1 MTAPDSFFRR
11 LIWALAAQP
20 STTTA
25 SVPLPARTRLAAALA
40 ARPVTRSSGTDRRSP
55 VAARNADLGDKLAER
70 VKWVLAQLLGTTADQ
85 LRVDS
90 DGDIGIRAGSAMIFV
105 RAQEDPPL
113 VDVFS
118 PLLTGVQPTETLYR
132 RLSDLTNGMI
142 IGRIYCTGDTVW
154 ASIPVFGQE
163 FQPTHLL
170 LAIQAMIGL
179 ADDLDDHLRE
189 DFGGSRFFGAEAFGI
204 VSVPDPTGYLRD
216 LADSGESRAGRIL
229 ADLLADRGRTDELR
243 ARAEGGNGYAATR
256 LAALLL
262 DQGHIDEAE
271 HFWRLAADQGE
282 PTARTEL
289 ASLLVTHERVEEAIS
304 LLRTAIDDDW
314 RFVGL
319 LVTLLAR
326 QGRVD
331 EAVEL
336 LQARAPQADGDR

>member
-1 MTAPDSFFRR
+1 MTEPDNLLRR
-11 LIWALAAQP
+11 LLGALAAKP

-25 SVPLPARTRLAAALA
+25 STPIPARTRLAAALA
-40 ARPVTRSSGTDRRSP
+40 ARPVAQSRGRNGRGT
-55 VAARNADLGDKLAER
+55 VADRNAELGDKLAER
-70 VKWVLAQLLGTTADQ
+70 VKLLLAHLLGTTADQ

-90 DGDIGIRAGSAMIFV
+90 DGDIGIRAGSAIIFV

-118 PLLTGVQPTETLYR
+118 PLLTGVEPTETLYR
-132 RLSDLTNGMI
+132 RLSELSNEMI
-142 IGRIYCTGDTVW
+142 LGRIYCTGDTIW
-154 ASIPVFGQE
+154 ASIPVFGQD

-170 LAIQAMIGL
+170 LAIQAMIEL
-179 ADDLDDHLRE
+179 ADDLDDRLRQ
-189 DFGGSRFFGAEAFGI
+189 DFGGSRFFGAEASGM
-204 VSVPDPTGYLRD
+204 VSVPDPTGYLRN

-243 ARAEGGNGYAATR
+243 TRAESGNGHAAAR

-262 DQGHIDEAE
+262 DQGHTDEAE

-289 ASLLVTHERVEEAIS
+289 AGLLVARGRAEEAIG
-304 LLRTAIDDDW
+304 LLRAGADDW
-314 RFVGL
+314 RSIGL
-319 LVTLLAR
+319 LLALLAR

-331 EAVEL
+331 EAVYL
-336 LQARAPQADGDR
+336 LRVHALGSDDHR

>member
-1 MTAPDSFFRR
+1 MVP
-11 LIWALAAQP
+11 ALAARP

-40 ARPVTRSSGTDRRSP
+40 ARPVTRPSGAGSQDLAADRP
-55 VAARNADLGDKLAER
+55 AGRNTDLGDKLPER
-70 VKWVLAQLLGTTADQ
+70 VKWVVAGLLGITADQ

-90 DGDIGIRAGSAMIFV
+90 DGDIGIRAGSAMIFI

-118 PLLTGVQPTETLYR
+118 PLLSGLQPTEALYR

-142 IGRIYCTGDTVW
+142 IGRIYCTGDTIW
-154 ASIPVFGQE
+154 ASIPVFGQD
-163 FQPTHLL
+163 FQSTHLL
-170 LAIQAMIGL
+170 LAIQAMIEL
-179 ADDLDDHLRE
+179 ADDLDDHLHH
-189 DFGGSRFFGAEAFGI
+189 DFGGSRFFGAEASGI

-243 ARAEGGNGYAATR
+243 ARAEDGNWHAASR

-262 DQGHIDEAE
+262 DQGHTEEAE

-289 ASLLVTHERVEEAIS
+289 ATLLVARGRIEEAIS
-304 LLRTAIDDDW
+304 LLRVGMNNDDW
-314 RFVGL
+314 RSVGL
-319 LVTLLAR
+319 LLTLLTKH
-326 QGRVD
+326 GRVD

-336 LQARAPQADGDR
+336 LRARADG